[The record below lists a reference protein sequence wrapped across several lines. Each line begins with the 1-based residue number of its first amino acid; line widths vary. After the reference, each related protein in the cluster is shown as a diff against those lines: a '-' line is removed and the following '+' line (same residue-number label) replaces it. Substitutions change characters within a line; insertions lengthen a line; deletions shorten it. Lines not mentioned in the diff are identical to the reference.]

1 MSVSS
6 AEQTYRD
13 ITKEPEVALAMR
25 DQLREARTK
34 ALDDAEG
41 FQGIIWAIER
51 LGQLITRGKG
61 LTLDRYERALCRLA
75 GSSVLAKDVPARFR
89 ESHTPFS
96 ELYKLVKTARNDAL
110 HQGAFARHLTEH
122 AVLLSLIL
130 EDALMEE
137 FEKVSDYMV
146 GSPVVAHPWQPISF
160 VRQQMLANS
169 FSNLPIYLE
178 NHGKKGWWLLSD
190 HAVAHFVREGGFEK
204 RAEALAKTVA
214 QAIADEKINP
224 TATRVCE
231 PDTKIE
237 DVHDA
242 LKQGVPI
249 LIVRATQP
257 QDLLGILTP
266 FDLL

>member
-25 DQLREARTK
+25 DQLRDARTK

-51 LGQLITRGKG
+51 LGQLITQGKG

-75 GSSVLAKDVPARFR
+75 GASVLAEDVPARFR

-122 AVLLSLIL
+122 AVLLSLVL

-137 FEKVSDYMV
+137 LEKVSDYMV
-146 GSPVVAHPWQPISF
+146 GSPIVARPWQPISF

-169 FSNLPIYLE
+169 FSNLPIFMEYHNE
-178 NHGKKGWWLLSD
+178 VRWWLLSD
-190 HAVAHFVREGGFEK
+190 HSIAHAIRSSGHGK
-204 RAEALAKTVA
+204 RAEALAMTVSE
-214 QAIADEKINP
+214 AIAAERISP
-224 TATRVCE
+224 TSARVCE
-231 PDTKIE
+231 PETKID
-237 DVHDA
+237 DVLDA
-242 LKQGVPI
+242 MKAGVPV
-249 LIVRATQP
+249 LIVRAKQP
-257 QDLLGILTP
+257 EDVLGILTP